1 MRIKTMLEAELN
13 NGSKTVYFGNG
24 KVGDNVVQSIY
35 VQVLDDV
42 TVTLTG
48 TMNND
53 EDPVSLAAISM
64 ADMSKVSSL
73 DDKGIYLVIA
83 EPLTS
88 LTLSSSGEVDV
99 IVKAIG

>member
-1 MRIKTMLEAELN
+1 MRIKTILEADLN
-13 NGSKTVYFGNG
+13 NDSRTVYFGSGNL
-24 KVGDNVVQSIY
+24 GDSVIQSVY

-48 TMNND
+48 TMNN
-53 EDPVSLAAISM
+53 EETPVPLAAISM

-73 DDKGIYLVIA
+73 DDEGIYLVIA

-88 LTLSSSGEVDV
+88 LTLASSGEVSV